1 MPANSGQACLNLL
14 TDGFA
19 HHRLY
24 IPTIT
29 NTDITPGS
37 SFTLGL
43 KASEYGATGFTN
55 FIGTQYFSPLRC
67 GSGCYNPDK
76 NIGLTTKR
84 GWFVWEDSGFSN
96 DEFQADIA
104 FEVWDKMGMAMDKDL
119 YRYILQILDRPS
131 VWESQ
136 GRPTITVTSRVLY
149 DGVETG
155 DYIEFDCTWTQIE
168 DNTGSHVKTFN
179 EEIPFGQTCPN
190 ADYPE
195 AFTDWY
201 ESLYIPNISIRIN
214 GNPYHPM
221 MTNNGGFCIFVYQ
234 NADNETIHELRTWT
248 PRATDTGNDMP
259 ADRCIDVAQKVNY
272 TYDSGTGEYKFTGAP
287 GTDRI
292 GCDYI
297 TLTYLANSNDI
308 TLSSQ
313 TELLRIA
320 MNYLEMPKPMQ
331 YTSPHGFDEFED
343 TVGTGDFSSDSHT
356 MTNSPSIYNAN
367 SGFINVYRITTLDL
381 HRLAAYMWSSAFND
395 NIIKITNSPFDLVL
409 SCHIIP
415 VTPSMSGTEHPI
427 LGNLSCS
434 TIDGD
439 ICITDYVDIDFGSY
453 ELLPAYGL
461 FPDFMADVSIYV
473 PFIGWQSVN
482 VCEVLS
488 LPEARRV
495 MSLKGRVNIVT
506 GEMVAWLEVLENG
519 NLYKIVMQCSG
530 NCRFPLMLS
539 QGQYNAISQMSI
551 FGNVGQSQI
560 AVENFVNEYIKPNAS
575 LIGSVAGGIIGGVA
589 TGGAGAM
596 AGAAVG
602 GSVGSTLSH
611 IASNMTSK
619 GKYSSTGIMNGSTGF
634 MLDRTPMLK
643 IVYGDYSTP
652 TDYDKTVGWRCNLT
666 GPLSDFRGYG
676 EFSNIIVDIPIANS
690 IEITNIHEKFR
701 SGIIND
707 YRDISDPTGH
717 SMFFYNNRSDDRNL
731 YKDIVQT
738 ISIDGNFK
746 ETQAS
751 DSIVVMVEAT
761 YSTLSGSNYVYI
773 TDLGKWYFIRERSVV
788 TADITQ
794 LRLVCDVLMTYR
806 DELQNCMVYCT
817 RSQNKYN
824 SRIPDTQIT
833 HLADDQYVYKQI
845 GDPIITENLILV
857 TIGGQ

>member
-1 MPANSGQACLNLL
+1 MPVNSGQPCINLL
-14 TDGFA
+14 TEGFA

-24 IPTIT
+24 VPSVV

-37 SFTLGL
+37 SFVIDLDSGHYT
-43 KASEYGATGFTN
+43 ETGWTN
-55 FIGTQYFSPLRC
+55 FIGDQYYTMTGAFVSIVFD
-67 GSGCYNPDK
+67 SDK
-76 NIGLTTKR
+76 HIGVVTDTGFYKY
-84 GWFVWEDSGFSN
+84 EESGFGKALISQK
-96 DEFQADIA
+96 EM
-104 FEVWDKMGMAMDKDL
+104 FEIQDKMGFKVDRDL
-119 YRYILQILDRPS
+119 YRYIISVLDRPS
-131 VWESQ
+131 VWEAN
-136 GRPTITVTSRVLY
+136 GEPTITIISRVLS

-155 DYIEFDCTWTQIE
+155 DYIEFDCTWSKYQENISASEHILTFKE
-168 DNTGSHVKTFN
+168 DTPFN
-179 EEIPFGQTCPN
+179 RTCPN
-190 ADYPE
+190 ADHPE
-195 AFTDWY
+195 AFADWY
-201 ESLYIPNISIRIN
+201 DDLYTPIIRMKVN
-214 GNPYHPM
+214 GHAD
-221 MTNNGGFCIFVYQ
+221 TIQNGGLCIYVYQ
-234 NADNETIHELRTWT
+234 DADQNTIYELRTWQ
-248 PRATDTGNDMP
+248 PEYIDVGNDMP
-259 ADRCIDVAQKVNY
+259 IDRCVKQTNKVSFN
-272 TYDSGTGEYKFTGAP
+272 YDSGTGEYRFTKL
-287 GTDRI
+287 GTGDRCGTEEI
-292 GCDYI
+292 RMNY
-297 TLTYLANSNDI
+297 LTNS
-308 TLSSQ
+308 LSALVNTK
-313 TELLRIA
+313 TELLRIVL
-320 MNYLEMPKPMQ
+320 NYLEQPKPMQ
-331 YTSPHGFDEFED
+331 YTSPHGFDEFEE

-367 SGFINVYRITTLDL
+367 SGFINVYHISTLDL
-381 HRLAAYMWSSAFND
+381 HKLAAYMWSSTFND

-461 FPDFMADVSIYV
+461 FPDFMADVSVYV

-488 LPEARRV
+488 LPEVRRV

-539 QGQYNAISQMSI
+539 QGQYNAISQMTI
-551 FGNVGQSQI
+551 FGNVGQTQI
-560 AVENFVNEYIKPNAS
+560 AAENFINEYIKPNAS

-643 IVYGDYSTP
+643 IVYGDYSVP
-652 TDYDKTVGWRCNLT
+652 NDYDKTVGWRCNLT
-666 GPLSDFRGYG
+666 GRLSEFTGYG

-690 IEITNIHEKFR
+690 LEIANIHTKFR
-701 SGIIND
+701 SGIINNPLS
-707 YRDISDPTGH
+707 ITTPTEH
-717 SMFFYNNRSDDRNL
+717 SMYFYNNRSDDRNL
-731 YKDIVQT
+731 YKDIVQNLYL
-738 ISIDGNFK
+738 DGDFK

-751 DSIVVMVEAT
+751 DSIIVTVEAS
-761 YSTLSGSNYVYI
+761 YGTLSGSNYVYI

-788 TADITQ
+788 TANLTQ

-806 DELQNCMVYCT
+806 DELQGCMVYCT

-833 HLADDQYVYKQI
+833 HLADDQYVYRQI
-845 GDPIITENLILV
+845 GDPLITENLILV
-857 TIGGQ
+857 TIGGA